1 MRKIFLLSLLVIF
14 CFPVVSYAQ
23 GCMEASSEEGV
34 NVVGY
39 LQSQYE
45 YKFHDGDD
53 ENYFTFNRAR
63 MGLIGN
69 IPYDF
74 SYYVMYEFSPF
85 KGGAPYLLDGFITY
99 SRLAPYVNI
108 SLGQFKSPFSLE
120 VNTPCQGLHT
130 INRSNVVGALAI
142 PFRDIGV
149 LISGNHNKKIK
160 YAFAITNGTGKGE
173 EENNQSKD
181 FAGRVVIDAIKFVSF
196 GGSFSMK
203 TLPPASEGATED
215 DKLNKFAGE
224 LQIEYNNLL
233 FQGEYIMANYESSGG
248 IIIHPPDCSNDEPW
262 EEIIPK
268 GESTSSGFW
277 AQAMYMTQYNLQPV
291 VKLEFYD
298 PDIDEDDDVKSI
310 ITYGVNYFFN
320 DWTRLQLNYL
330 YKAEKGFE
338 ISNDEILMQL
348 QVQF

>member
-1 MRKIFLLSLLVIF
+1 MQKIFLLTLLVMF

-39 LQSQYE
+39 LQSQFE
-45 YKFHDGDD
+45 YKFHEGDD
-53 ENYFTFNRAR
+53 EYGFTFNRAR

-74 SYYVMYEFSPF
+74 SYYVMFEFSPF
-85 KGGAPYLLDGFITY
+85 KDGAPYLLDGFITY
-99 SRLAPYVNI
+99 SRLAPYAKI

-120 VNTPCQGLHT
+120 LNTPCQGLHT
-130 INRSNVVGALAI
+130 INRSQVVSELAS
-142 PFRDIGV
+142 PFRDIGI
-149 LISGNHNKKIK
+149 LFTGNYKEFVK
-160 YAFAITNGTGKGE
+160 YTLAFTNGPGKGQWDD
-173 EENNQSKD
+173 NQNKT
-181 FAGRVVIDAIKFVSF
+181 FAGRLLISPVEYITL
-196 GGSFSMK
+196 GGSYKYGTTATTIVGADEDEK
-203 TLPPASEGATED
+203 TRY
-215 DKLNKFAGE
+215 AGE
-224 LQIEYNNLL
+224 
-233 FQGEYIMANYESSGG
+233 FQFKYSDILVQAEYIAGKDVGSYTTGG
-248 IIIHPPDCSNDEPW
+248 GCGGDVEIHEGTI
-262 EEIIPK
+262 ER
-268 GESTSSGFW
+268 SGFW
-277 AQAMYMTQYNLQPV
+277 AQAMYMTQWNLQPV

-320 DWTRLQLNYL
+320 DWTRLQINYL

-338 ISNDEILMQL
+338 VSNDEILMQL